1 MAKRRRLT
9 PAQSDY
15 LGAPGALETTRPF
28 TTGAAIADDTLTG
41 VISQHGSAKA
51 RTRWLALGL
60 GTSAIKPCNTFT
72 ASADQVR

>member
-1 MAKRRRLT
+1 MN
-9 PAQSDY
+9 
-15 LGAPGALETTRPF
+15 ALARATALN
-28 TTGAAIADDTLTG
+28 AADRKGFAEVLASIADDTLTG

-72 ASADQVR
+72 ASADKVR